1 MTHSINRLEAFSD
14 GVIAIIITLLVFSLP
29 VPAANEGNL
38 LVNLL
43 DKWEEFA
50 AFFVSFFVIGVMWIN
65 HHNLFRIISKGDHI
79 LFLLNVFLLL
89 GITIVPFTTRLMA
102 THIRTDQ
109 NQVAA
114 MIYAGCYLLTA
125 FFFNILWRYASYKR
139 RLIGVDVSHDDIQ
152 GITRSYN
159 IGLLL
164 YSVGF
169 LLSFISAQVTLLI
182 NFGLAVFFALPVRD
196 NAITRID
203 PS

>member
-1 MTHSINRLEAFSD
+1 MTYSINRLEAFSD
-14 GVIAIIITLLVFSLP
+14 GVIAIIITLLVFNLP
-29 VPAANEGNL
+29 VPVANEGNL
-38 LVNLL
+38 LANLL

-50 AFFVSFFVIGVMWIN
+50 AFFVSFFVIGVMWMN
-65 HHNLFRIISKGDHI
+65 HHDLFRIIHKGDHI
-79 LFLLNVFLLL
+79 LFLLNIFLLL

-109 NQVAA
+109 NQTAA
-114 MIYAGCYLLTA
+114 VIYAGGYLMTA

-139 RLIGVDVSHDDIQ
+139 RLIGVEVSDDNIQ
-152 GITRSYN
+152 SIIRNYN

-182 NFGLAVFFALPVRD
+182 NFGLAVFFALPTRD

-203 PS
+203 S